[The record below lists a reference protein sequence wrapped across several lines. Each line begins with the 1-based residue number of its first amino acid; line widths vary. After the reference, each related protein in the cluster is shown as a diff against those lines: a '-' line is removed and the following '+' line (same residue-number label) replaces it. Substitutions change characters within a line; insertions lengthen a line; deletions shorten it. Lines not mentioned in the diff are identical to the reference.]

1 MSIPEKPRG
10 SQPILKSPVYMAQAV
25 FGFDEQLEPVSEI
38 DVVVVRCFRRVLSL
52 DAVCSLYFCCCDP
65 SPFLWFGLFGSSTSA
80 ARRSGIGSL
89 GIRGVARFID

>member
-1 MSIPEKPRG
+1 
-10 SQPILKSPVYMAQAV
+10 MAQAV
-25 FGFDEQLEPVSEI
+25 FGFDEQLECVSEI
-38 DVVVVRCFRRVLSL
+38 DVVVMRCFRRVLSL

-89 GIRGVARFID
+89 GIWGVLDLLISVRRSERLNTFTHY